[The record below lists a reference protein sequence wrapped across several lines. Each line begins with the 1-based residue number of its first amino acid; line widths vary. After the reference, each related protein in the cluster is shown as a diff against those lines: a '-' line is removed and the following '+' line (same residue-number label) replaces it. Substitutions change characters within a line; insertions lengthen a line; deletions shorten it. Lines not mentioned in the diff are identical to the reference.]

1 MVYEINSGC
10 NGSPIWG
17 QLARVKL
24 ELIFCIFVVD
34 GLIENKYII
43 FRSNEY
49 RLKFCFDEY
58 LKIILV

>member
-49 RLKFCFDEY
+49 RLK
-58 LKIILV
+58 ILF